1 MPPSPRV
8 RPVRYVHRL
17 HGHKDPQVHLRMF
30 EVAAQNGFHFD
41 TVQMPVNAM
50 DAHFRSFTHNV
61 IPVAKKAGT
70 GVLAMKIFGD
80 GYTSSGQK

>member
-1 MPPSPRV
+1 
-8 RPVRYVHRL
+8 
-17 HGHKDPQVHLRMF
+17 MF